1 MRIPGTIGQAC
12 LHEPLVPLPLF
23 HQLPWIGEAR
33 NLILFFHIPGRRGQY
48 CVAEFSIY
56 DVSAQPGVCKFHN
69 QDPHGLVGDSSHFRR
84 PAACKATKPAP
95 LIAKFPRPV
104 DCEGQNYPQS
114 RATGT
119 MARRASTGVAMIV
132 LLQRVSSARVRVNGR
147 VVGAIDRG
155 VLSLVAVQQG
165 DTATEADR
173 LLERLLNYR
182 IFPDSDGKMN
192 LSVRDIRGGLLV
204 VSQFTLAADT
214 RKGNRP
220 GFSRAAAPEE
230 GRRLFDH
237 FVDRARAE
245 HGQVATGEFGA
256 DMQVELVNDGPVTFW
271 LEVAPPVSA

>member
-1 MRIPGTIGQAC
+1 M
-12 LHEPLVPLPLF
+12 
-23 HQLPWIGEAR
+23 
-33 NLILFFHIPGRRGQY
+33 
-48 CVAEFSIY
+48 
-56 DVSAQPGVCKFHN
+56 
-69 QDPHGLVGDSSHFRR
+69 
-84 PAACKATKPAP
+84 
-95 LIAKFPRPV
+95 
-104 DCEGQNYPQS
+104 
-114 RATGT
+114 
-119 MARRASTGVAMIV
+119 
-132 LLQRVSSARVRVNGR
+132 RVNGR